1 MASQVQSVTSKPLL
15 AIEQIESGYGRVK
28 VLHGINLELYAGE
41 IVSLIGSN
49 GAGKSTLL
57 RSISGVCPITS
68 GQISFKSERIDRMKP
83 YQIAK
88 RGLGH
93 CPEGRAVFQHLT
105 IEENLM
111 AGFLEGRGKTEAELF
126 DHVYTLFPVLAERRK
141 SQAGRLSGGQQQM
154 VAIARSMMGN
164 PELLL
169 LDEPSLGLAPI
180 IIHQIFEIIIK
191 LAEAGVSIV
200 LVEQNVDL
208 SLEIADYVYA
218 FEHGQIHVS
227 GPAERLARDS
237 RVREIYLPA

>member
-1 MASQVQSVTSKPLL
+1 M
-15 AIEQIESGYGRVK
+15 K
-28 VLHGINLELYAGE
+28 VLHGISLELHAGE
-41 IVSLIGSN
+41 IVSLIGPN

-57 RSISGVCPITS
+57 RSISGVCPIS
-68 GQISFKSERIDRMKP
+68 AGQISFKGDRIDRMKP
-83 YQIAK
+83 YQIAN

-93 CPEGRAVFQHLT
+93 CPEGRAVFQHLS
-105 IEENLM
+105 IEENLL
-111 AGFLEGRGKTEAELF
+111 AGYLDGRGKSEAELF
-126 DHVYTLFPVLAERRK
+126 EYVYGLFPVLADRRK
-141 SQAGRLSGGQQQM
+141 SLAGRLSGGQQQM
-154 VAIARSMMGN
+154 VAIARSLMGN

-227 GPAERLARDS
+227 GPADKLSGDA

>member
-1 MASQVQSVTSKPLL
+1 MANQEQSVTSKPLL
-15 AIEQIESGYGRVK
+15 AVEQIESGYGRVK
-28 VLHGINLELYAGE
+28 VLHGISLELHAGE
-41 IVSLIGSN
+41 IVSLIGPN

-57 RSISGVCPITS
+57 RSISGVCPVTA
-68 GQISFKSERIDRMKP
+68 GKISFKGERIDKLKP

-88 RGLGH
+88 KGLGH

-111 AGFLEGRGKTEAELF
+111 AGYLDGRGKSEAELF
-126 DHVYTLFPVLAERRK
+126 DYVYGLFPVLAERRR
-141 SQAGRLSGGQQQM
+141 SPAGRLSGGQQQM
-154 VAIARSMMGN
+154 VAIARALMGT

-191 LAEAGVSIV
+191 LAEQGVSIV

-208 SLEIADYVYA
+208 SLEIADFVYA

-227 GPAERLARDS
+227 GPAGKLSGDA

>member
-1 MASQVQSVTSKPLL
+1 
-15 AIEQIESGYGRVK
+15 VK
-28 VLHGINLELYAGE
+28 VLHGISLELHAGE
-41 IVSLIGSN
+41 IVSLIGPN

-57 RSISGVCPITS
+57 RSISGVCPIS
-68 GQISFKSERIDRMKP
+68 AGQISFKGDRIDRMKP
-83 YQIAK
+83 YQIAN

-93 CPEGRAVFQHLT
+93 CPEGRAVFQHLS

-111 AGFLEGRGKTEAELF
+111 AGYLDGRGKSEAELF
-126 DHVYTLFPVLAERRK
+126 EYVYGLFPVLADRRK
-141 SQAGRLSGGQQQM
+141 SLAGRLSGGQQQM
-154 VAIARSMMGN
+154 VAIARSLMGN

-208 SLEIADYVYA
+208 SLEIARFTSPARLTSCPAMRACVKFTSQLNLYMT
-218 FEHGQIHVS
+218 EGQRGVFS
-227 GPAERLARDS
+227 KANDTPPQRLKSNAR
-237 RVREIYLPA
+237 LQ